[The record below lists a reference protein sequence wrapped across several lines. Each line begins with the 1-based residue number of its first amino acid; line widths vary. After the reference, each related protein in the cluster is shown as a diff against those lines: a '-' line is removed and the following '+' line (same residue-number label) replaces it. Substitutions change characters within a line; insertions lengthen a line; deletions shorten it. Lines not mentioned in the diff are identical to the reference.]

1 MKLTPAQ
8 FSHIY
13 SALQAAERDQEAG
26 ERRRHARIDIQD
38 AVNVVDV
45 ASGKTYGAITRDI
58 CFTGVSLLQSSSPLP
73 GTQLIVALRH
83 RKNQPYRVRC
93 AVLNV
98 RELAEGLYC
107 VGCIFI
113 APEGGTAAS
122 PATATAKP
130 AAAAAA
136 APAPATPAASP
147 AAPAAAPA
155 TPPSPTTPA
164 PTAPKATA

>member
-38 AVNVVDV
+38 TVTVVDV
-45 ASGKTYGAITRDI
+45 ASGKSYGAITRDI

-130 AAAAAA
+130 AA
-136 APAPATPAASP
+136 PATPAATP
-147 AAPAAAPA
+147 APAPA
-155 TPPSPTTPA
+155 TPA

>member
-13 SALQAAERDQEAG
+13 TALQSAERDQEAG

-38 AVNVVDV
+38 TVSVIDV

-58 CFTGVSLLQSSSPLP
+58 CFTGVSLLQSTAPAI
-73 GTQLIVALRH
+73 GTQLVVALRH

-93 AVLNV
+93 AVTNI
-98 RELAEGLYC
+98 RELAEGLFC
-107 VGCIFI
+107 VGCLFMGQEN
-113 APEGGTAAS
+113 APAAAT

-130 AAAAAA
+130 AAP
-136 APAPATPAASP
+136 PAPAAQSP
-147 AAPAAAPA
+147 AAPAAAA
-155 TPPSPTTPA
+155 TPTTPPAASA
-164 PTAPKATA
+164 PSKPA

>member
-130 AAAAAA
+130 AA
-136 APAPATPAASP
+136 PATPAATP
-147 AAPAAAPA
+147 APAPA
-155 TPPSPTTPA
+155 TPA